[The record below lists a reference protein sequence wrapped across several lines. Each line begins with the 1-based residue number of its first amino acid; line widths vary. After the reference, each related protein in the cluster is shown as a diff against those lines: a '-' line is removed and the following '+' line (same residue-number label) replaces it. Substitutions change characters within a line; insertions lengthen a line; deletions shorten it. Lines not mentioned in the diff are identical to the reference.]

1 MTSRERLIKTI
12 NGEIVDRVPVSLFI
26 HDEGNF
32 LKQVYSNLNLDNPL
46 DGKLKLIDLQRELGV
61 DINLRMLHGMTPFWI
76 TYGGLNTETQTD
88 NWEINLKEYRRGN
101 SLVKSYLIKT
111 PKKEFSQEFSISE
124 VAPGTLN
131 YACTK
136 KPIKNKKDLEV
147 AMEYEPPM
155 DKNFPKKVKGIVEKV
170 RSYLRDSGV
179 TSIWSPSC
187 AFNAAAN
194 LIDLDMLYSLFLID
208 MPFFEKLINFSI
220 KRTFPF
226 IKAICKSGVDIINL
240 GGNVPGGFLGK
251 KIYDK
256 YALPYEK
263 KYIEFAKSFCTKTL
277 YHNCAQSMVLI
288 ESYKELSSDIVEPF
302 APPPFGD
309 NDLVEVKKRSEGK
322 FTIIGNVDQ
331 VNVIKDGTIDLVKEI
346 TKETVEIGK
355 VGGGFIL
362 QNADYFEYGTPI
374 ENIEAYIKIGIE
386 YGGY

>member
-1 MTSRERLIKTI
+1 MKSRERLLKTI
-12 NGEIVDRVPVSLFI
+12 NREAVDRVPVSLFI
-26 HDEGNF
+26 LDEGNF

-46 DGKLKLIDLQRELGV
+46 DGKFKLIDLQREFGV
-61 DINLRMLHGMTPFWI
+61 DIHLRMLNGMTPLWI

-88 NWEINLKEYRRGN
+88 NWRVSINEYERGK

-111 PKKEFSQEFSISE
+111 PEREFSQEFSISE
-124 VAPGTLN
+124 IAPGTFS

-136 KPIKNKKDLEV
+136 KPIKTIEDLEV
-147 AMEYEPPM
+147 AMRYEPPM
-155 DKNFPKKVKGIVEKV
+155 DKNYPKKVKGIVEKV
-170 RSYLRDSGV
+170 RSYLRDDGV

-187 AFNAAAN
+187 AFNAASN
-194 LIDLDMLYSLFLID
+194 LIDLDLLYSLFLLD
-208 MPFFEKLINFSI
+208 MPFFEKLISFSI

-226 IKAICKSGVDIINL
+226 IKAICESGVDIINL
-240 GGNVPGGFLGK
+240 GGNAPGGFLGK

-263 KYIEFAKSFCTKTL
+263 KYIYFAKSFGTKTL
-277 YHNCAQSMVLI
+277 YHNCGLSMALI
-288 ESYKELSSDIVEPF
+288 ESYKELGSDIIEPF
-302 APPPFGD
+302 SPPPFGD
-309 NDLVEVKKRSEGK
+309 NDLAEVKKRSEGK

-346 TKETVEIGK
+346 TKKTVEIGK
-355 VGGGFIL
+355 IGGGFIL
-362 QNADYFEYGTPI
+362 QNADYLEYGTPI